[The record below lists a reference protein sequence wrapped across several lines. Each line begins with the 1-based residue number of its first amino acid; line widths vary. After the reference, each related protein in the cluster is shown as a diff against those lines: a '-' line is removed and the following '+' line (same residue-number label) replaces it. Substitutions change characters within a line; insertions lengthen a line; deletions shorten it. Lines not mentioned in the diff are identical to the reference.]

1 MNENKILRTSLG
13 TVDLLTPVVMGILNI
28 TPDSFY
34 DGGRYQD
41 ETRWL
46 ERTGRMLEEGA
57 VIIDVGGASTRPGA
71 DPVAAEEELERLLPA
86 IEKISRHYPG
96 AILSIDT
103 YRSQVAR
110 ACIAAGGHMINDIS
124 GGRFDEDM
132 LPLVA
137 ELGVPYIMMHILG
150 TPRDMQKDP
159 QYNDVVAEVKL
170 FFEDQLN
177 KLRMLDVTDNV
188 VIDPG
193 FGFGKTPEHNFRLL
207 KELSAFSSLNCP
219 IMAGVS
225 RKSMINRILGCRP
238 EDALNGTTVA
248 NTIALLNGADILRVH
263 DVKEAAEAVK
273 LVQYM
278 KKITKK

>member
-1 MNENKILRTSLG
+1 MNEQQTLRTSVG
-13 TVDLLTPVVMGILNI
+13 TIDLTNPVVMGILNV

-34 DGGRYQD
+34 DGGRYMD
-41 ETRWL
+41 EAGWL

-57 VIIDVGGASTRPGA
+57 TIIDVGGASTRPGA
-71 DPVAAEEELERLLPA
+71 DPLTAEEELDRLLPV
-86 IEKISRHYPG
+86 IEKISRRFPG

-103 YRSQVAR
+103 YQSRVAR

-124 GGRFDEDM
+124 GGRFDRDM

-159 QYNDVVAEVKL
+159 QYKDVVAEVKA

-177 KLRMLDVTDNV
+177 KLRSLNVTDNV

-207 KELSAFSSLNCP
+207 RELGAFSSLNCP

-278 KKITKK
+278 KTIT